1 MEMVKVK
8 ITPDGRLTR
17 HDAAAFLGLSVKTL
31 ANRNGRG
38 LPPHS
43 FRVGGRRFYWLK
55 ELQAF
60 IEGQDL
66 GLKLADL

>member
-43 FRVGGRRFYWLK
+43 FRVGGKRFYWLK

-60 IEGQDL
+60 IDGQDL
-66 GLKLADL
+66 EPKLAGL